1 MVEFKPKDLVIVDR
15 GQPTEEP
22 AVIYMEGPT
31 IVAVCA
37 LDDGDDRYRVAKSRL
52 TKCDDKGNPLT

>member
-1 MVEFKPKDLVIVDR
+1 MEFKPKDMVIVDR
-15 GQPTEEP
+15 GLSTEEP

-37 LDDGDDRYRVAKSRL
+37 LDDGDNRYRVAKSRL
-52 TKCDDKGNPLT
+52 TKCDVEGNPLT